1 MFAGL
6 HNLAVNRQVTQ
17 APMPTSAPETDSFL
31 ASLRSNRRVVI
42 AVVVLAFVLR
52 LGFIF
57 FGPDSASRP
66 GDPRYYRTAT
76 NLLAGH
82 GYSWDEHP
90 PYRPHMSS
98 VPVYTFFVVAVY
110 AVAGERP
117 NAVRVAQA
125 ALDVLTSVLVAFL
138 AFSLAPTRF
147 KKMAAL
153 SALVIYGVVSWFTM
167 IWTTC
172 ILAETLAIFL
182 TTLTLAVCVVA
193 LRKSQKRWW
202 VLGGFTSGLAILTRP
217 DSVLLLGAVL
227 LFLVGYAIVKRV
239 WRTVVNIAMLS
250 LAVALTLAPWTI
262 RNYLVF
268 GVVEPLAS
276 EYGCVSP
283 CYFPTGY
290 MHWVRT
296 WLKDMTHFD
305 YAFNPA
311 WEGKTFDVAQLPTD
325 AYDSEAERARVGALA
340 ERYHSAGNMLTP
352 DIDADFRALANEKI
366 KRAPLRFFVWLPL
379 YRSASLWLTGFSTSH
394 AMPYMLVLRILSVLP
409 IHVGALLAFA
419 IWSRGRPLT
428 VLLILVVVV
437 RTLYLAFHYA
447 PETRYIVEAY
457 PAVIAA
463 SAVAAAALWSSVRK
477 FWNRKQPAVI

>member
-1 MFAGL
+1 M
-6 HNLAVNRQVTQ
+6 
-17 APMPTSAPETDSFL
+17 
-31 ASLRSNRRVVI
+31 
-42 AVVVLAFVLR
+42 AVVVLAFVVR

-57 FGPDSASRP
+57 LGPDSASRP

-82 GYSWDEHP
+82 GYSWDERP
-90 PYRPHMSS
+90 PYRQHMSN
-98 VPVYTFFVVAVY
+98 VPAYAFFIAAVY
-110 AVAGERP
+110 AVAGDRS
-117 NAVRVAQA
+117 NVVRVTQA

-138 AFSLAPTRF
+138 AFSLAPARF
-147 KKMAAL
+147 RKMAAL
-153 SALVIYGVVSWFTM
+153 SALVIYGLVSWFTM

-182 TTLTLAVCVVA
+182 TTLTLAVYAVA
-193 LRKSQKRWW
+193 LGKTEKRWW
-202 VLGGFTSGLAILTRP
+202 ALGGFTCGLAILTRP
-217 DSVLLLGAVL
+217 DSVLLLGALL
-227 LFLVGYAIVKRV
+227 LFLVGYAITKRV
-239 WRTVVNIAMLS
+239 WRPFVNLTMLLLVV
-250 LAVALTLAPWTI
+250 VLTLAPWTI
-262 RNYLVF
+262 RNYFVF

-290 MHWVRT
+290 LHWVRT

-311 WEGKTFDVAQLPTD
+311 WEHKTFDVAQLPTD
-325 AYDSEAERARVGALA
+325 AYDSEAERVRVGALA
-340 ERYHSAGNMLTP
+340 ERYHSAGNVLTP
-352 DIDADFRALANEKI
+352 DIDADFRSLANEKI
-366 KRAPLRFFVWLPL
+366 KSSPLRFFVWLPL

-394 AMPYMLVLRILSVLP
+394 TTPYMLLLRILSVLP
-409 IHVGALLAFA
+409 IHLGALLAFA
-419 IWSRGRPLT
+419 IWTRGRELAN
-428 VLLILVVVV
+428 LLILVVVV

-463 SAVAAAALWSSVRK
+463 SAVTAAALWSSVRK
-477 FWNRKQPAVI
+477 LWARNQPAVI

>member
-1 MFAGL
+1 
-6 HNLAVNRQVTQ
+6 
-17 APMPTSAPETDSFL
+17 MPPSPTGTASFL
-31 ASLRSNRRVVI
+31 ASLRSNRTAVLVVL
-42 AVVVLAFVLR
+42 VLAFVLR

-57 FGPDSASRP
+57 FGPETESRT
-66 GDPRYYRTAT
+66 GDPRYYKTAT

-110 AVAGERP
+110 AMAGERP
-117 NAVRVAQA
+117 NAIRVAQA

-153 SALVIYGVVSWFTM
+153 SALVIYGLVCWFTM

-172 ILAETLAIFL
+172 IFAETLAIFF
-182 TTLTLAVCVVA
+182 TTLTLVVCAVA
-193 LRKSQKRWW
+193 LRKSEKRWW
-202 VLGGFTSGLAILTRP
+202 VLAGFTCGLAILTRP

-227 LFLVGYAIVKRV
+227 LFLVGYAIAKRV
-239 WRTVVNIAMLS
+239 WRPAVNIAMLS
-250 LAVALTLAPWTI
+250 LAVVLTLTPWTI
-262 RNYLVF
+262 RNYLAF

-276 EYGCVSP
+276 EYGCVGP

-290 MHWVRT
+290 LHWVRT

-311 WEGKTFDVAQLPTD
+311 WEHKTFDVVQLPTD
-325 AYDSEAERARVGALA
+325 AYDSEAERAQVAALA
-340 ERYHSAGNMLTP
+340 ERYHAAGNVLAP
-352 DIDADFRALANEKI
+352 DIDADFRALANERI
-366 KRAPLRFFVWLPL
+366 KRAPLRFFAWLPL
-379 YRSASLWLTGFSTSH
+379 YRTASLWLTGFSTSH
-394 AMPYMLVLRILSVLP
+394 ATPYMLWLRILSVLP
-409 IHVGALLAFA
+409 IHLAALLGFA
-419 IWSRGRPLT
+419 IWTRGRPLAI
-428 VLLILVVVV
+428 LLILVVLL

-463 SAVAAAALWSSVRK
+463 SAVAAAALWSAVLK
-477 FWNRKQPAVI
+477 FWDRKQPVVI

>member
-1 MFAGL
+1 
-6 HNLAVNRQVTQ
+6 
-17 APMPTSAPETDSFL
+17 MPTSTSGTDSFL
-31 ASLRSNRRVVI
+31 ASLRSNHTVVM
-42 AVVVLAFVLR
+42 AVLVLAFVLR

-82 GYSWDEHP
+82 GYSWDERP
-90 PYRPHMSS
+90 PYRQHMSS
-98 VPVYTFFVVAVY
+98 VPVYTLFVVAVY
-110 AVAGERP
+110 ALAGYRP

-138 AFSLAPTRF
+138 SFSLAPARF

-153 SALVIYGVVSWFTM
+153 SALVIYGWLSWFTF

-172 ILAETLAIFL
+172 IFAETLAIFL
-182 TTLTLAVCVVA
+182 TTLTLAVCA
-193 LRKSQKRWW
+193 LALQKSEKRWW
-202 VLGGFTSGLAILTRP
+202 ALGGFTCGLAILTRP

-239 WRTVVNIAMLS
+239 WRPVVNIAILS
-250 LAVALTLAPWTI
+250 MAVALTLAPWTI

-268 GVVEPLAS
+268 GVVEPMAS
-276 EYGCVSP
+276 EYGCVTP
-283 CYFPTGY
+283 CDFPTGY
-290 MHWVRT
+290 LHWVRT
-296 WLKDMTHFD
+296 WLRDMTHFD

-311 WEGKTFDVAQLPTD
+311 WENKIFDVAQLPTE
-325 AYDSEAERARVGALA
+325 AYGSEAERARVGALA
-340 ERYHSAGNMLTP
+340 ERYHSAGNVLTP
-352 DIDADFRALANEKI
+352 DIDADFRALANERI
-366 KRAPLRFFVWLPL
+366 KREPLRFFVWLPL
-379 YRSASLWLTGFSTSH
+379 YRSASMWLTGFSTSH
-394 AMPYMLVLRILSVLP
+394 PTPYMLVLRILSVLP
-409 IHVGALLAFA
+409 IHLGALLAFA
-419 IWSRGRPLT
+419 IWSRGRALAT
-428 VLLILVVVV
+428 LLILVVVV

-463 SAVAAAALWSSVRK
+463 SAVAAAALWSSGLK
-477 FWNRKQPAVI
+477 FWNRKQPAVT

>member
-1 MFAGL
+1 M
-6 HNLAVNRQVTQ
+6 
-17 APMPTSAPETDSFL
+17 
-31 ASLRSNRRVVI
+31 
-42 AVVVLAFVLR
+42 
-52 LGFIF
+52 
-57 FGPDSASRP
+57 
-66 GDPRYYRTAT
+66 
-76 NLLAGH
+76 
-82 GYSWDEHP
+82 
-90 PYRPHMSS
+90 
-98 VPVYTFFVVAVY
+98 YTFFVAAVY

-117 NAVRVAQA
+117 NVVRVVQA

-138 AFSLAPTRF
+138 AFSIAPTRF

-153 SALVIYGVVSWFTM
+153 TALVIYGVVSWFTM

-182 TTLTLAVCVVA
+182 TTLTLALCA
-193 LRKSQKRWW
+193 LALQRQEKRWW
-202 VLGGFTSGLAILTRP
+202 AAAGFTSGLAILTRP

-227 LFLVGYAIVKRV
+227 LFLVGYAIVKRA
-239 WRTVVNIAMLS
+239 WRPLGNIAMLS

-276 EYGCVSP
+276 EYGCPTP

-290 MHWVRT
+290 LHWVRT

-311 WEGKTFDVAQLPTD
+311 WENKTFDVAQLPTE

-340 ERYHSAGNMLTP
+340 ERYHSAGNVLTP
-352 DIDADFRALANEKI
+352 DIDADFRALANERI

-379 YRSASLWLTGFSTSH
+379 YRSASLWLTGFSTGH
-394 AMPYMLVLRILSVLP
+394 ATPYILLLRIFSVLP
-409 IHVGALLAFA
+409 IHLGALLGFA
-419 IWSRGRPLT
+419 IWSRGRSLAS
-428 VLLILVVVV
+428 LLILVVVV

-463 SAVAAAALWSSVRK
+463 SAVAAAALWSFMRK
-477 FWNRKQPAVI
+477 FWNRKQLAAI